1 MEDHM
6 NENTSVSWS
15 SIKSKKKTT
24 EELEDYN
31 RRIEEVFR
39 KHGAIPKKVYGKGY
53 KAFFLNKNQEEDTGK
68 SITQ

>member
-1 MEDHM
+1 M
-6 NENTSVSWS
+6 NENTSVSWN

-39 KHGAIPKKVYGKGY
+39 KHGSMPKTVYGKGY
-53 KAFFLNKNQEEDTGK
+53 KAFFLNENREEDMARNFD
-68 SITQ
+68 Q

>member
-1 MEDHM
+1 MK
-6 NENTSVSWS
+6 WQR
-15 SIKSKKKTT
+15 KSR
-24 EELEDYN
+24 EYLEDYS

-39 KHGAIPKKVYGKGY
+39 KHGDIPKKVYGKGY

>member
-1 MEDHM
+1 M

-15 SIKSKKKTT
+15 SKKSKKKTT

-39 KHGAIPKKVYGKGY
+39 KHGSMPKTVYGKGY
-53 KAFFLNKNQEEDTGK
+53 KAFFLNENQEDNSGK
-68 SITQ
+68 SADQ

>member
-1 MEDHM
+1 MADHM

-39 KHGAIPKKVYGKGY
+39 KHGDIPKKVYGKGY
-53 KAFFLNKNQEEDTGK
+53 KAFFLNEN
-68 SITQ
+68 